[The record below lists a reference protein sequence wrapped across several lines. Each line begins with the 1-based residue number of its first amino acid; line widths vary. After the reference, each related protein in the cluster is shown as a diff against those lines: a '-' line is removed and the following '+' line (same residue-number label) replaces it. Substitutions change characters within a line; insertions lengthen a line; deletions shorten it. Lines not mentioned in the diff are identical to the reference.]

1 MKHAI
6 NFSLVEHCPTGYF
19 MWFYRLSYCNRVRVS
34 EFLLT
39 SQLLM
44 LTGSIHICYSMK
56 SALLFLWILVLVE
69 HQFARV
75 LVDHEILCI
84 WIKSPLPKFKGFVLL
99 IIKENFNVIDL
110 EIPVFREIFN
120 NLSYKL
126 RDRTLVQT
134 FASDMPFYGGLDG

>member
-1 MKHAI
+1 M
-6 NFSLVEHCPTGYF
+6 
-19 MWFYRLSYCNRVRVS
+19 
-34 EFLLT
+34 
-39 SQLLM
+39 
-44 LTGSIHICYSMK
+44 
-56 SALLFLWILVLVE
+56 
-69 HQFARV
+69 
-75 LVDHEILCI
+75 
-84 WIKSPLPKFKGFVLL
+84 LL